1 MQFFIRKY
9 VILHVFNSIRIS
21 MKTTLDYPWATPLKE
36 EELYELIGS
45 SVILD
50 YNKYDVIIKQGSLA
64 SQIMILEEGM
74 VKLNFLESG
83 KDTTFGFGIKGDF
96 IGLMCSFVKKR
107 LDFSAVAITSCKI
120 RVFDRNVFEKLI
132 EQNGKFALNIVTMM
146 SEMIN
151 FTVHKLIT
159 LKHRNAGGSLATL
172 LLNLIRVFD
181 EHQLIIPFTREEMAH
196 TLGYSKE
203 SIINTLSDFQ
213 KDNIISI
220 SGKNL
225 EILDKKALETI
236 AEKG

>member
-1 MQFFIRKY
+1 
-9 VILHVFNSIRIS
+9 
-21 MKTTLDYPWATPLKE
+21 MKTTNNYTWASHLKE
-36 EELYELIGS
+36 LELDKLMGS
-45 SVILD
+45 SVVLD
-50 YNKYDVIIKQGSLA
+50 YEKFDVIIKQGSLA
-64 SQIMILEEGM
+64 SQIMVLEEGM
-74 VKLNFLESG
+74 VKLNFRESG

-96 IGLMCSFVKKR
+96 IGLMCSFVEKR
-107 LDFSAVAITSCKI
+107 LDFSAVAITPCRI
-120 RVFDRNVFEKLI
+120 RIFDRDVFEKLI
-132 EQNGKFALNIVTMM
+132 EQNGKFAIYIVTMM
-146 SEMIN
+146 SQMIN
-151 FTVHKLIT
+151 ETCHNFIT

-172 LLNLIRVFD
+172 LLNLIRVFG

-213 KDNIISI
+213 KDGMISI

>member
-1 MQFFIRKY
+1 MI
-9 VILHVFNSIRIS
+9 
-21 MKTTLDYPWATPLKE
+21 TTNNYPWATHLKE
-36 EELYELIGS
+36 LELDKLMAS
-45 SVILD
+45 SVVLD
-50 YNKYDVIIKQGSLA
+50 YEKSDVIIKQGSLA
-64 SQIMILEEGM
+64 SQIMVLEEGM
-74 VKLNFLESG
+74 VKLNFRESG
-83 KDTTFGFGIKGDF
+83 KDTTFSFGIKGDF
-96 IGLMCSFVKKR
+96 IGLMCSFVEKR
-107 LDFSAVAITSCKI
+107 LDFSAVAITPCRI
-120 RVFDRNVFEKLI
+120 RIFDRDVFEKLI

-172 LLNLIRVFD
+172 LLNLIRVFG
-181 EHQLIIPFTREEMAH
+181 EHKLIIPFTREEMAH